1 MQTKIRKPHEL
12 NVVTTLKALIYGQ
25 PGLGK
30 TTFALSAPNPVLLD
44 FDNGVHRVSAEHQ
57 KDTLQIESWQ
67 DLQDELKAGTF
78 APYSTIIID
87 TAGKMLDY
95 LGVWII
101 NRNPKMGK
109 ANGALTLQGY
119 GERKG
124 EFTTFIKTL
133 STMGKN
139 VIFIA
144 HEKEE
149 KDGDTNY
156 KRPEIGGS
164 SGNDLYKELDLIG
177 YMEAIGKKRT
187 ISFLPQEKYYAKN
200 ACGLNETIELPELK
214 EGTPNDFFDKHIIQL
229 YQKSLSDRK
238 QKVSE
243 YNDLIAVVDEKIE
256 SINDAATANEVI
268 KWAVEFNGH
277 IWGSKVIASQRIK
290 ERATQI
296 GLKFNPKSKVYE
308 DAKQPA
314 VA

>member
-1 MQTKIRKPHEL
+1 MSKIKKPHEL
-12 NVVTTLKALIYGQ
+12 NVVTTLKSLIYGQ

-44 FDNGVHRVSAEHQ
+44 FDNGVHRVNPAHQ
-57 KDTLQIESWQ
+57 KDTLQITSWQ
-67 DLQDELKAGTF
+67 DCLDELAAGTF
-78 APYSTIIID
+78 APYQTIVID

-95 LGVWII
+95 LGSYII
-101 NRNPKMGK
+101 SKNPKMGR

-124 EFTTFIKTL
+124 EFSGFIKTI
-133 STMGKN
+133 STMGKHI
-139 VIFIA
+139 IFIA

-200 ACGLNETIELPELK
+200 ACGLNETIDLPELK
-214 EGTPNDFFDKHIIQL
+214 DGMPNDFFDKHIVQL
-229 YQKSLSDRK
+229 YQKTLSDRK
-238 QKVSE
+238 EKVGE
-243 YNDLIAVVDEKIE
+243 YNDLIELIDGKVE
-256 SINDAATANEVI
+256 SITNAETANDVI
-268 KWAVEFNGH
+268 AWAVAFTGH
-277 IWGSKVIASQRIK
+277 IWGSKIIASQKIK
-290 ERATQI
+290 DRTSEL
-296 GLKFNPKSKVYE
+296 GLKFNPKTKKYE
-308 DAKQPA
+308 DAKEPIA
-314 VA
+314 V

>member
-1 MQTKIRKPHEL
+1 MTKIRKPHEL
-12 NVVTTLKALIYGQ
+12 SVVTTLKCLVYGQ

-44 FDNGVHRVSAEHQ
+44 FDNGVHRVNGEHQ
-57 KDTLQIESWQ
+57 KDTLQITSWQ
-67 DLQDELKAGTF
+67 DCIDEISAGTF

-95 LGVWII
+95 LGLYII
-101 NRNPKMGK
+101 SRNPKMGK

-124 EFTTFIKTL
+124 EFSGFIKAL
-133 STMGKN
+133 SVMGKH

-149 KDGDTNY
+149 KDGDTSY

-177 YMEAIGKKRT
+177 YMEAIGKRRT

-200 ACGLNETIELPELK
+200 ACGLNETIELPDLK
-214 EGTPNDFFDKHIIQL
+214 PGQPNDFFDKHIIQL
-229 YQKSLSDRK
+229 YQKSLTDRK
-238 QKVSE
+238 EKVSE
-243 YNDLIAVVDEKIE
+243 YNDLMEVVAGKVE
-256 SINDAATANEVI
+256 SIDSAEVANEVI
-268 KWAVEFNGH
+268 KWAVEFTGH
-277 IWGSKVIASQRIK
+277 IWGSKVIASQKIR
-290 ERATQI
+290 ERAIEI
-296 GLKFNPKSKVYE
+296 GLKLNIKTKKYE
-308 DAKQPA
+308 DAAIA
-314 VA
+314 V

>member
-1 MQTKIRKPHEL
+1 MTKIRKPHEL
-12 NVVTTLKALIYGQ
+12 NVVTTLKCLIYGQ

-44 FDNGVHRVSAEHQ
+44 FDNGVHRVNAAHQ

-67 DLQDELKAGTF
+67 DMLDELTAGTF
-78 APYSTIIID
+78 NAYSTIVID

-95 LGVWII
+95 LGAWLIQK
-101 NRNPKMGK
+101 NPKLGK
-109 ANGALTLQGY
+109 SNGALSLQGY

-124 EFTTFIKTL
+124 EFSAFIKRL
-133 STMGKN
+133 STMGKH

-149 KDGDTNY
+149 KDGDSNY

-200 ACGLNETIELPELK
+200 ACGLNETIELPELSD
-214 EGTPNDFFDKHIIQL
+214 GVANDFFDKHVVQL
-229 YQKSLSDRK
+229 YQQSLSERK
-238 QKVSE
+238 GKVSE
-243 YNDLIAVVDEKIE
+243 YNELIELIDGKIE
-256 SINDAATANEVI
+256 SIDSADVANEVI
-268 KWAVEFNGH
+268 GWAVSFTGH
-277 IWGSKVIASQRIK
+277 IWGSKIIASQKIK
-290 ERATQI
+290 EKANEI
-296 GLKFNPKSKVYE
+296 GLKLNVKTKKYE
-308 DAKQPA
+308 DAPVTA
-314 VA
+314 

>member
-1 MQTKIRKPHEL
+1 MTKIRKPHEL
-12 NVVTTLKALIYGQ
+12 NVVTTLKCLIYGQ

-30 TTFALSAPNPVLLD
+30 TTFALSAPNPILLD
-44 FDNGVHRVSAEHQ
+44 FDNGVHRVNTEHQ

-67 DLQDELKAGTF
+67 DCLDELSAGTF
-78 APYSTIIID
+78 SSYQTIIID

-95 LGVWII
+95 MALWII
-101 NRNPKMGK
+101 SKNPKLGR

-124 EFTTFIKTL
+124 EFTAFIKKL
-133 STMGKN
+133 STMGKH

-149 KDGDTNY
+149 KDNEVNY

-214 EGTPNDFFDKHIIQL
+214 EGMPNDFFDKNIIQL
-229 YQKSLSDRK
+229 YQKSLSERK
-238 QKVSE
+238 GRVSDYNELVSVIDGKV
-243 YNDLIAVVDEKIE
+243 
-256 SINDAATANEVI
+256 DAIKDAETANEVI
-268 KWAVEFNGH
+268 EWAVNFPDH
-277 IWGSKVIASQRIK
+277 IWGSKIVASQKIRDK
-290 ERATQI
+290 ANEL
-296 GLKFNPKSKVYE
+296 GLKYIAKTKKYE
-308 DAKQPA
+308 DAITS
-314 VA
+314 